1 MTSITLKTHPLME
14 VFSLFLFI
22 IVCSVTHGQVFFDSE
37 VYSQKVNK
45 IETIDPY
52 YTNFQDLD
60 FLRDK
65 LKDKQIVI
73 LGESGHGDGSTFLA
87 KTRLIK
93 YLTSELGFNTVAL
106 EGGGFF
112 DIYYASYKVSKG
124 DSLHKELS
132 NAWYHLW
139 SMSKQTQEF
148 INHLEKNNSKID
160 ILGIDNQAGNLYW
173 LELPN
178 VLGNL
183 FNDEVY
189 SSVDPDKFKT
199 NYLLFYYA
207 YVLRMVDV
215 NKVNILQFR
224 NDISLIKANILK
236 INDEHSAAMH
246 QALLNLERFIDQ
258 MLLDDGT
265 YSHQNLSINL
275 RDSMMAEN
283 VKWYL
288 QRNPDRKVII
298 WTANLHAAD
307 NLNEAIYAEDDDFY
321 HVLKP
326 LGQRLKDQYGNKVFN
341 VAFTSSEGENAT
353 IYDTIPSIIKI
364 YPESWESELSNQI
377 QWDYAFIDFEV
388 IRKSNKYDHYTFSSS
403 LLGYNNKQGNWLNI
417 FDGVFFIR
425 RMERSDYHLPFI
437 K

>member
-1 MTSITLKTHPLME
+1 MI
-14 VFSLFLFI
+14 
-22 IVCSVTHGQVFFDSE
+22 
-37 VYSQKVNK
+37 YSKQVNK
-45 IETIDPY
+45 IESIDPND
-52 YTNFQDLD
+52 TNFQDLD

-73 LGESGHGDGSTFLA
+73 LGESGHGDGSAFLA

-93 YLTSELGFNTVAL
+93 YLTSEMGFNTIAL

-112 DIYYASYKVSKG
+112 DIYYATYKISKG
-124 DSLHKELS
+124 DSLHKELP

-139 SMSKQTQEF
+139 SMSMQTQEF
-148 INHLEKNNSKID
+148 INHLEKNSGKIN

-178 VLGNL
+178 VLKNL

-189 SSVDPDKFKT
+189 SSVESDKFKT

-215 NKVNILQFR
+215 NKVNILKLR

-236 INDEHSAAMH
+236 INNEHSAAMH
-246 QALLNLERFIDQ
+246 QAIINLESFIDQ
-258 MLLDDGT
+258 LLLDDGT
-265 YSHQNLSINL
+265 YSHQNLSISI

-288 QRNPDRKVII
+288 HRNPDRKVII

-307 NLNEAIYAEDDDFY
+307 NLNEAEYASGDDFY
-321 HVLKP
+321 QVLKP
-326 LGQRLKDQYGNKVFN
+326 LGQRLKDHYGNKVFN
-341 VAFTSSEGENAT
+341 VAFTSSEGETAT
-353 IYDTIPSIIKI
+353 IYDTVPAEIKI
-364 YPESWESELSNQI
+364 YPDSWESELSGQI
-377 QWDYAFIDFEV
+377 QWDYAFIDFEATRQ
-388 IRKSNKYDHYTFSSS
+388 IKKYHQYTFKSS
-403 LLGYNNKQGNWLNI
+403 LLGYNAKQGNWLNI
-417 FDGVFFIR
+417 FDGVFYIR
-425 RMERSDYHLPFI
+425 RMGKSDLNYAPN
-437 K
+437 